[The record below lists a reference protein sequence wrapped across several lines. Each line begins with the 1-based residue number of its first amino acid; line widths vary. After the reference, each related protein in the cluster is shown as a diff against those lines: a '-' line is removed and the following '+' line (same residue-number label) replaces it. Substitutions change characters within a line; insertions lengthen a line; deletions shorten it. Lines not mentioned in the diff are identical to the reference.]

1 MKKLLLV
8 LCLIIVMV
16 IFKDCLL
23 IGLMDIVDFI
33 GNLFNLNVVSLID
46 FLNNL
51 YYLQSENKW
60 DKICPTYFFYGLLY
74 TVFFIMYGELCLL
87 YIVYRLLYIVYIM

>member
-1 MKKLLLV
+1 MKKLLFVLV
-8 LCLIIVMV
+8 ILGVMV

-33 GNLFNLNVVSLID
+33 GNLFNLNTVVLID

-51 YYLQSENKW
+51 YYL
-60 DKICPTYFFYGLLY
+60 
-74 TVFFIMYGELCLL
+74 
-87 YIVYRLLYIVYIM
+87 